1 MKAILDGALVNDRAS
16 LHDQL
21 QEQLNLPY
29 YYGRNLDALFDLLT
43 ERSGDTELTV
53 KNWQLLETALGMYAA
68 ALMDTLYDAAK
79 ENKQLTIQ
87 VEQ

>member
-16 LHDQL
+16 LHDML
-21 QEQLNLPY
+21 QERLNLPG

-43 ERSGDTELTV
+43 ERGETTEITV

-79 ENKQLTIQ
+79 ENNHLTIQ
-87 VEQ
+87 VEK